1 MDEKIQKA
9 FSVANYMATLSNQKR
24 IILEEYGQ
32 KLVYYTNGATFKV
45 SQELIALTKTSLDLG
60 YTSDVPFI
68 DSNNLPIV
76 INDVQD
82 FLDNLVSI
90 YFEAVNEYYVKYAE
104 IKNKRKVE
112 DIVNL

>member
-1 MDEKIQKA
+1 MDDKIQKA

-24 IILEEYGQ
+24 ILLEEYSQ

-45 SQELIALTKTSLDLG
+45 SQELITFTKSIIDLG
-60 YTSDVPFI
+60 HTSDVPFV

-76 INDVQD
+76 VNDVQD
-82 FLDNLVSI
+82 FLDNLVSV
-90 YFEAVNEYYVKYAE
+90 YFEAVNEYFVKYTE

>member
-1 MDEKIQKA
+1 MDDKIQKA
-9 FSVANYMATLSNQKR
+9 FSIANYMATLSNQKR
-24 IILEEYGQ
+24 ILLEEYSQ
-32 KLVYYTNGATFKV
+32 KLVYYINGATFKI
-45 SQELIALTKTSLDLG
+45 SQELITFTKSIIDVG

-76 INDVQD
+76 ISDVQQFFD
-82 FLDNLVSI
+82 DIISI
-90 YFEAVNEYYVKYAE
+90 YFEATNEYSVKYSE

>member
-24 IILEEYGQ
+24 ILLEEYTQ

-45 SQELIALTKTSLDLG
+45 SEELIVFTKLVLDLG
-60 YTSDVPFI
+60 YTADVPFI

-82 FLDNLVSI
+82 FLDNLVSV
-90 YFEAVNEYYVKYAE
+90 YFEAVNEYSVKYAE
-104 IKNKRKVE
+104 IKNKRKIE
-112 DIVNL
+112 DIVSL

>member
-24 IILEEYGQ
+24 ILLEEYSQ

-45 SQELIALTKTSLDLG
+45 SQELITFTKAVLDLG
-60 YTSDVPFI
+60 YTSDVPFV
-68 DSNNLPIV
+68 DNNNLPII
-76 INDVQD
+76 INDVQQFFD
-82 FLDNLVSI
+82 DIIII
-90 YFEAVNEYYVKYAE
+90 YFESTNDYSAKYAE

>member
-24 IILEEYGQ
+24 ILLEEYNQ
-32 KLVYYTNGATFKV
+32 KLVYYTNGATFRV
-45 SQELIALTKTSLDLG
+45 SEELIAFTKLVIDLG
-60 YTSDVPFI
+60 YTSDVPFV

-82 FLDNLVSI
+82 FLDNLVSV
-90 YFEAVNEYYVKYAE
+90 YFEAVNEYSVKYTE
-104 IKNKRKVE
+104 IKSKRKVE